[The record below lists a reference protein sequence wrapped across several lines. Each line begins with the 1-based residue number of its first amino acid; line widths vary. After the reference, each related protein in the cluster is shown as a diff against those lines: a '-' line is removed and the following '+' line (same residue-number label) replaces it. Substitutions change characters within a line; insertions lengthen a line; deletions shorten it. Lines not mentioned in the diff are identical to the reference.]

1 MAWWCPHCHEQKL
14 LFGKEAYQIIN
25 DSIKVECDKR
35 GVNAHP
41 DWCDAAKVPGVPTWV
56 INGHQYS
63 GVQNLKD
70 LAKASSYKGDKNFKY
85 VYMPI
90 FFSQRTLYFYPT
102 LHT

>member
-1 MAWWCPHCHEQKL
+1 M
-14 LFGKEAYQIIN
+14 
-25 DSIKVECDKR
+25 ECDKR